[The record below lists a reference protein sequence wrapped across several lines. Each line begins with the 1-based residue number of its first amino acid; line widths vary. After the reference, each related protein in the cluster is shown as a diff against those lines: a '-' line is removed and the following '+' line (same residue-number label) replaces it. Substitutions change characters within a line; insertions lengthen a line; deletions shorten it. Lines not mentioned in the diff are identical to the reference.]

1 MGLVQLNKFIEE
13 HPDYTDA
20 YFMRATSDLCILNS
34 REYALILKDIDRAIS
49 THASPTSETIYDK
62 LADHYSLIGKIKLAT
77 GQYRTLTP
85 DGLKTLFS
93 PLGNRLPRGVR
104 RFRTDGR

>member
-1 MGLVQLNKFIEE
+1 
-13 HPDYTDA
+13 
-20 YFMRATSDLCILNS
+20 MRATSDLCILNS

-77 GQYRTLTP
+77 GQYRTLGRDCAIRGVSRTRVC
-85 DGLKTLFS
+85 G
-93 PLGNRLPRGVR
+93 PRGYR
-104 RFRTDGR
+104 WRAERFWARLRSNCGWKVSSGIRTRVN